1 MIDCAKSIYSAL
13 IEAKKIEPELDWID
27 AVELIDSTENL
38 GSGGLTKPNDSCVYS
53 PSRAP

>member
-13 IEAKKIEPELDWID
+13 IEAKEIEPELDWID